1 MILSFNMFLYICCI
15 YIIWSSL
22 RIIFYE
28 KCPRKCSNH
37 VYAFTCHVSPFYT
50 SFSQDLKF
58 KFWIY
63 LPGYVGSLFSSIF
76 CFNTATWNLMISL
89 NFGNSLGTIS
99 EDTLYTVN
107 KVNTVYLRQRK
118 RTNRAFT
125 KFFFYSS
132 FTTISLNRVP

>member
-1 MILSFNMFLYICCI
+1 MFLYICCI

-28 KCPRKCSNH
+28 KCPRKCSNN

-50 SFSQDLKF
+50 SFFQDLNLSSR
-58 KFWIY
+58 ICNIS
-63 LPGYVGSLFSSIF
+63 YVGSLFSSIF
-76 CFNTATWNLMISL
+76 CFNTTTWNLMISL
-89 NFGNSLGTIS
+89 NFGNSLGTVS

-125 KFFFYSS
+125 EFFFIHRSPQ
-132 FTTISLNRVP
+132 NR